1 MGGPVKK
8 VTRGIGGALG
18 GVFGG
23 IGDMLGFGDKIRMP
37 EPPPPPPTVDDAA
50 ESQRAAD
57 EARRRRGRA
66 ASILTSPTGVGS
78 TPVGTK
84 SLLGA

>member
-1 MGGPVKK
+1 MGGPVKSVVK
-8 VTRGIGGALG
+8 GVTGF
-18 GVFGG
+18 V
-23 IGDMLGFGDKIRMP
+23 GDMLGFGDMP
-37 EPPPPPPTVDDAA
+37 KMPKPPGPPPTIDEAA
-50 ESQRAAD
+50 ESQQASD